1 VIVFFAI
8 SGMVIPFSLLR
19 TGDYPIR
26 HFMVSRF
33 ARLYPVYWLSI
44 PAGVFAY
51 WLLQDKSISL
61 STIFVNFSML
71 QQFFLVENVMGLY
84 WTLQVELI
92 FYCLCVLLFLLSW
105 LGQPKKL
112 FVISLLF
119 IVLALLAS
127 WVRYYYQVKIPVALF
142 LALVF
147 MFWGCI
153 WREYILNNDLQCR
166 YFSMV
171 IFVVLLMMMP
181 IISLLAYNQD
191 MGFSETWYRYV
202 LSYYASMIILIVF
215 TTRVKIQG
223 AFFSWLGRISY
234 SVYLFHGVVFVVFTH
249 YLGSYLLLLNLPAH
263 FYVTLCMVLTLMVSS
278 LTYKYIEKPG
288 VGLGRKYKK

>member
-1 VIVFFAI
+1 
-8 SGMVIPFSLLR
+8 
-19 TGDYPIR
+19 
-26 HFMVSRF
+26 
-33 ARLYPVYWLSI
+33 
-44 PAGVFAY
+44 
-51 WLLQDKSISL
+51 
-61 STIFVNFSML
+61 ML

-171 IFVVLLMMMP
+171 IFVVLLLMMP

-191 MGFSETWYRYV
+191 MGFSETWYGYV